1 MFYWHETSITY
12 ICSSSSIRSKSFNKS
27 QTDLNVLN
35 DLNHLNNVIR
45 ASLLHPSLQ
54 KPSPAHPV
62 VVDPQEVAAAGFGEV
77 ILAMNFP
84 IPPAAGEDVRAGE
97 FVHGTIPWS
106 PEKPAV
112 VMRCP
117 GRWRQRNW
125 LCKHPAD

>member
-1 MFYWHETSITY
+1 MFCRHETSITY

-35 DLNHLNNVIR
+35 DLNHLNNVIC

-54 KPSPAHPV
+54 KPSPTHPV
-62 VVDPQEVAAAGFGEV
+62 VVDPQEVAAAGLGEV
-77 ILAMNFP
+77 VLAVDFP
-84 IPPAAGEDVRAGE
+84 VPPAAGEDVRAGE
-97 FVHGTIPWS
+97 FVHSAILWS

-117 GRWRQRNW
+117 GRWR
-125 LCKHPAD
+125 